1 MMWKESGIK
10 VAEKILWFSLC
21 GFAFFSPWSIAGAQT
36 AIIVGLLVWLAKMFF
51 SGKVSFVRTPLNL
64 PIFLYVVTLVISV
77 IFSPFKLHSLLALK
91 EEWLLLTFF
100 LIVNNVK
107 EEGKVEKLL
116 TILIFVS
123 TLVGFY
129 AIWQH
134 YSGMDL
140 YRNRLLESRGEVFLS
155 LGLFDHHLTF
165 GGYYMLVFLLAS
177 VIFLNARRAGAFR
190 IFDFLAPAVLGLSLV
205 FSYARSAWLGGA
217 VGVLTFGFLKGGKF
231 VLFLILGIFL
241 LCLLIYVI
249 EPTSW
254 DRIKEIDL
262 SKNKPES
269 TRIRLWETS
278 IQMIKDKPIWG
289 IGLGNFGK
297 LFHRYKVEG
306 VYDTTC
312 HPHNDFL
319 NVAVNSGL
327 LGLLAYLSIWAVFL
341 YSTIKSVFKNKKS
354 GFSNTVQM
362 GGIVAII
369 AFLFAS
375 LFQCYYTDAEVN
387 MLIMFILGLTTVLNL
402 KAEGK
407 NIGQDF
413 MCHHHL

>member
-1 MMWKESGIK
+1 MMAKEYGIK
-10 VAEKILWFSLC
+10 VAEKIVWLSLC
-21 GFAFFSPWSIAGAQT
+21 GFAFLSPWSIAGAQT
-36 AIIVGLLVWLAKMFF
+36 AITVGLLAWLAKMLF
-51 SGKVSFVRTPLNL
+51 SGRVSFVRTPLNL
-64 PIFLYVVTLVISV
+64 PIFLYVMTLVISV
-77 IFSPFKLHSLLALK
+77 IFSPFKVHSLLALK
-91 EEWLLLTFF
+91 EEWLLLIFF

-107 EEGKVEKLL
+107 EEAKVEKLL
-116 TILIFVS
+116 TILISVCS
-123 TLVGFY
+123 LVGLY

-134 YSGMDL
+134 YFGMDL
-140 YRNRLLESRGEVFLS
+140 YRNRLLEPRGGVFLS
-155 LGLFDHHLTF
+155 LGLFGHHLTF

-177 VIFLNARRAGAFR
+177 VIFLSAKRAGIFR
-190 IFDFLAPAVLGLSLV
+190 IFDFLAPIVLGFALV
-205 FSYARSAWLGGA
+205 FSYARSAWLGGV
-217 VGVLTFGFLKGGKF
+217 VGILTFGFLKGGKF
-231 VLFLILGIFL
+231 ILFLILGVFF

-262 SKNKPES
+262 SKDKPES
-269 TRIRLWETS
+269 TRIRLWQTS
-278 IQMIKDKPIWG
+278 VNMIKDKPIWG

-297 LFHRYKVEG
+297 LFDHYKVEG
-306 VYDTTC
+306 IYDTTC

-341 YSTIKSVFKNKKS
+341 YSTIKARFKNKENGLGNS
-354 GFSNTVQM
+354 VQM
-362 GGIVAII
+362 GGIVAIV

-402 KAEGK
+402 KVEGK
-407 NIGQDF
+407 N
-413 MCHHHL
+413 LE

>member
-1 MMWKESGIK
+1 MTREYGIK
-10 VAEKILWFSLC
+10 VAEKSLWFSLC

-36 AIIVGLLVWLAKMFF
+36 MVALGVLAWLAKMIF
-51 SGKVSFVRTPLNL
+51 SREVNLVRTPLNL
-64 PIFLYVVTLVISV
+64 PIFLYVATMVISV
-77 IFSPFKLHSLLALK
+77 IFSPFKLHSLMALK
-91 EEWLLLTFF
+91 EEWLLLIFF

-116 TILIFVS
+116 TILISVS
-123 TLVGFY
+123 TLVGIY

-140 YRNRLLESRGEVFLS
+140 YRNRLLEPRGEVFLS

-165 GGYYMLVFLLAS
+165 GGYYMLAFLLAS
-177 VIFLNARRAGAFR
+177 IIFLNAKRGGTFK
-190 IFDFLAPAVLGLSLV
+190 ILDFLAPIVLGFSLI
-205 FSYARSAWLGGA
+205 FSYARSAWLGGV
-217 VGVLTFGFLKGGKF
+217 VGILTFGLLKGGKF
-231 VLFLILGIFL
+231 IPFLILGVLL
-241 LCLLIYVI
+241 LCLLIYVV

-254 DRIKEIDL
+254 ERIKEIDL
-262 SKNKPES
+262 SKDKPES
-269 TRIRLWETS
+269 TRIRLWQTS
-278 IQMIKDKPIWG
+278 INMIKDKPLWG
-289 IGLGNFGK
+289 IGLGNFSR
-297 LFHRYKVEG
+297 LFDRYKVEG

-327 LGLLAYLSIWAVFL
+327 LGFFAYLSIWMVFL
-341 YSTIKSVFKNKKS
+341 YSTVKSVFKNKKS
-354 GFSNTVQM
+354 GFGYLVQM

-387 MLIMFILGLTTVLNL
+387 MLIMLILGLTMVSNV
-402 KAEGK
+402 KSKGER
-407 NIGQDF
+407 F
-413 MCHHHL
+413 